1 VIYSHQRTLPEFRE
15 EMAYIDAYATGD
27 VPEYQVH
34 PIGDKYAIVLTG
46 TPNEI
51 VGWSNNLDNAVKIAQ
66 ALNEAEGL

>member
-1 VIYSHQRTLPEFRE
+1 MDYRRTLPEFRE
-15 EMAYIDAYATGD
+15 TIAFLDAHDMGN
-27 VPEYQVH
+27 VSEYQVH
-34 PIGDKYAIVLTG
+34 PIGERYAIVLTG